1 MPDRDRPPRRAH
13 ADDSAAVGRIA
24 YDGQGGWRSVPLDRA
39 LVARQQSTIDV
50 LADFGEIPGGRVSA
64 DGSVDFR
71 FDTHPAT

>member
-1 MPDRDRPPRRAH
+1 MTRDLASRTAVPQGQDPMAGVRA
-13 ADDSAAVGRIA
+13 DI
-24 YDGQGGWRSVPLDRA
+24 DGIDRA